1 MMGDTHTEA
10 RVKKPEP
17 LIASAVILALG
28 LAAAGWLAG
37 AGLAASRAADRYVTV
52 KGIAE
57 REAQADLAL
66 WPLRLVVSDND
77 LGRAYSR
84 LASQLGQV
92 RVFLARQG
100 IDTTLTEL
108 QAFSVTDAFTNQ
120 YRNSDAVTRYVIN
133 QTLMVRS
140 TDPASIL
147 AASQKVGELV
157 QAGVVFSSGAEY
169 GGGGPT
175 FVFSGLND
183 LKPEMIAEAT
193 ARAREAADQFASD
206 SKSRL
211 GGIRRANQGVF
222 EILARDQAPGISEQG
237 QIAKRVRVVSTVEYF
252 LKD

>member
-1 MMGDTHTEA
+1 MNEA
-10 RVKKPEP
+10 KPA
-17 LIASAVILALG
+17 LLSAVILALG

-37 AGLAASRAADRYVTV
+37 AGLAASRSADRFVTV

-57 REAQADLAL
+57 RDAQADLAL

-77 LGRAYSR
+77 LNRAYAR
-84 LASQLGQV
+84 LETQLGQI
-92 RVFLARQG
+92 RAFLARQG
-100 IDTTLTEL
+100 IDTARTEL
-108 QAFSVTDAFTNQ
+108 QSFSVTDAYTNQ
-120 YRNSDAVTRYVIN
+120 YRNSDVVTRYVIN

-140 TDPASIL
+140 GDPAGIL

-169 GGGGPT
+169 GSGGPT

-183 LKPEMIAEAT
+183 LKPQMIAEAT

-206 SKSRL
+206 SKSRI

-222 EILARDQAPGISEQG
+222 EILPRDQAPGISEQG

>member
-1 MMGDTHTEA
+1 MSTETEPA
-10 RVKKPEP
+10 MKKPDS
-17 LIASAVILALG
+17 LVSGAVILALG

-77 LGRAYSR
+77 LNRAYAR
-84 LASQLGQV
+84 LSTQIGQV
-92 RVFLARQG
+92 RAFLARQG
-100 IDTTLTEL
+100 IDTALVDL
-108 QAFSVTDAFTNQ
+108 QAFSVSDASTNQ
-120 YRNSDAVTRYVIN
+120 YQQSGAVIRFVIN

-140 TDPASIL
+140 DEPAKVL

-183 LKPEMIAEAT
+183 LKPQMIAEAT
-193 ARAREAADQFASD
+193 SRAREAADRFATD
-206 SKSRL
+206 SRSRL

-222 EILARDQAPGISEQG
+222 EILARDQAPGVSEQG
-237 QIAKRVRVVSTVEYF
+237 QISKRVRVVSTVEYF

>member
-1 MMGDTHTEA
+1 M
-10 RVKKPEP
+10 KKLEP
-17 LIASAVILALG
+17 SISAAIVLAIG
-28 LAAAGWLAG
+28 VAACGWLAG
-37 AGLAASRAADRYVTV
+37 AGLAASRTADRYVTV

-57 REAQADLAL
+57 RDAQADLAL

-77 LGRAYSR
+77 LNRAYAR
-84 LASQLGQV
+84 LSTQLQQV
-92 RVFLARQG
+92 RVFLAKQG
-100 IDTTLTEL
+100 IDTALVEL
-108 QAFSVTDAFTNQ
+108 QSFSVNDAYTNQ
-120 YRNSDAVTRYVIN
+120 YRQSDAVTRYVIN

-140 TDPASIL
+140 SDPARVL

-157 QAGVVFSSGAEY
+157 QAGVVFSSGQEY

-183 LKPEMIAEAT
+183 LKPQMIAEAT
-193 ARAREAADQFASD
+193 SRAREAADQFATD
-206 SKSRL
+206 SRSHL

-237 QIAKRVRVVSTVEYF
+237 QISKRVRVVSTVEYF

>member
-1 MMGDTHTEA
+1 MKE
-10 RVKKPEP
+10 PER
-17 LIASAVILALG
+17 ILAGAAILAVG
-28 LAAAGWLAG
+28 IAAAGWLAG
-37 AGLAASRAADRYVTV
+37 AGLAASRTADRYVTV

-77 LGRAYSR
+77 LNRAYAR
-84 LASQLGQV
+84 LSTQLQQV

-100 IDTTLTEL
+100 IDTTLVEL
-108 QAFSVTDAFTNQ
+108 QAFSVSDASTNQ
-120 YRNSDAVTRYVIN
+120 YRNSEAVTRYVIN

-140 TDPASIL
+140 SDPAGVL

-157 QAGVVFSSGAEY
+157 QAGVVFSSGQEY

-183 LKPEMIAEAT
+183 LKPAMIAEAT
-193 ARAREAADQFASD
+193 SRAREAADQFASD
-206 SKSRL
+206 SKSHL

-237 QIAKRVRVVSTVEYF
+237 QISKRVRVVSTVEYF
-252 LKD
+252 LND

>member
-1 MMGDTHTEA
+1 M
-10 RVKKPEP
+10 KKLEP
-17 LIASAVILALG
+17 LLSGALFLALG

-37 AGLAASRAADRYVTV
+37 AGLAKSRASDRYVTV
-52 KGIAE
+52 KGTSE
-57 REAQADLAL
+57 RDVQADLAL

-77 LGRAYSR
+77 LNLAYSR
-84 LASQLGQV
+84 LEAQLRQV
-92 RVFLARQG
+92 RAFLARQG

-108 QAFSVTDAFTNQ
+108 QSFSVADAYTNQ
-120 YRNSDAVTRYVIN
+120 YRNAAVVTRYVIN

-140 TDPASIL
+140 SDPTKVL

-175 FVFSGLND
+175 FIFSGLND
-183 LKPEMIAEAT
+183 LKPKMIAEAT
-193 ARAREAADQFASD
+193 ARARESADQFATD
-206 SKSRL
+206 SKSHL

-222 EILARDQAPGISEQG
+222 EILARDQAPGINEQG

-252 LKD
+252 LTD

>member
-1 MMGDTHTEA
+1 M
-10 RVKKPEP
+10 KKLEP
-17 LIASAVILALG
+17 VVVGAVVLALG
-28 LAAAGWLAG
+28 LAAGGWLAG

-52 KGIAE
+52 KGISE
-57 REAQADLAL
+57 RDAQADLAL

-77 LGRAYSR
+77 LTRAYAR
-84 LASQLGQV
+84 LETQLGLI
-92 RVFLARQG
+92 RTFLARQG

-108 QAFSVTDAFTNQ
+108 QSFSVADAFTNQ
-120 YRNSDAVTRYVIN
+120 YRNSDVVTRYVIN

-140 TDPASIL
+140 GDPAGIL

-157 QAGVVFSSGAEY
+157 QAGVVFSSGQEY

-175 FVFSGLND
+175 FVFSGLSD
-183 LKPEMIAEAT
+183 LKPQMIAEAT
-193 ARAREAADQFASD
+193 ARARASADQFASD

-222 EILARDQAPGISEQG
+222 EILARDQAPGISEQS

>member
-1 MMGDTHTEA
+1 MN
-10 RVKKPEP
+10 KPEP
-17 LIASAVILALG
+17 MVAGAVILALG
-28 LAAAGWLAG
+28 LAVGGWLGG
-37 AGLAASRAADRYVTV
+37 AGLAKSRAADRYVTV

-57 REAQADLAL
+57 RDAEADLAL

-77 LGRAYSR
+77 LTRAYAR
-84 LASQLGQV
+84 LESQLRLV
-92 RVFLARQG
+92 RAFLSRQG
-100 IDTTLTEL
+100 IDTAATEL

-120 YRNSDAVTRYVIN
+120 YRNSDVVTRYVIN

-140 TDPASIL
+140 GDPATVL

-183 LKPEMIAEAT
+183 LKPQMIAEAT
-193 ARAREAADQFASD
+193 ARAREAADQFATD
-206 SKSRL
+206 SRSRL

-237 QIAKRVRVVSTVEYF
+237 QIAKRVRVVSTIEYF
-252 LKD
+252 LTH

>member
-1 MMGDTHTEA
+1 M
-10 RVKKPEP
+10 KQPER
-17 LIASAVILALG
+17 IITGAVIFAIG

-37 AGLAASRAADRYVTV
+37 AGLAASRTADRYVTV

-77 LGRAYSR
+77 LSRAYTR
-84 LASQLGQV
+84 LSTQLGQV
-92 RVFLARQG
+92 RAFLARQG
-100 IDTTLTEL
+100 IDTALVEL
-108 QAFSVTDAFTNQ
+108 QAFSVNDAYTNQ
-120 YRNSDAVTRYVIN
+120 YRNTDAVTRYVIN

-140 TDPASIL
+140 SDPAGVL

-157 QAGVVFSSGAEY
+157 QAGVVLSSGQEY

-175 FVFSGLND
+175 FVFTGLNS

-193 ARAREAADQFASD
+193 SRARESADQFATD
-206 SKSRL
+206 SKSRV

-237 QIAKRVRVVSTVEYF
+237 QISKRVRIVSTVEYF

>member
-1 MMGDTHTEA
+1 MEQHM
-10 RVKKPEP
+10 KKLEP
-17 LIASAVILALG
+17 LITGAIVLALG
-28 LAAAGWLAG
+28 IAAAGWLAG
-37 AGLAASRAADRYVTV
+37 AGLARSRTADRYVTV
-52 KGIAE
+52 KGISE
-57 REAQADLAL
+57 RDAQADLAL

-77 LGRAYSR
+77 LNRAYTR
-84 LASQLGQV
+84 LETQLTQV

-108 QAFSVTDAFTNQ
+108 QSFSVTDAYTNQ
-120 YRNSDAVTRYVIN
+120 YRNSDVVTRYVIN

-140 TDPASIL
+140 SDPARVL

-183 LKPEMIAEAT
+183 LKPAMIAEAT
-193 ARAREAADQFASD
+193 ARARESADQFATD
-206 SKSRL
+206 SKSHL

-222 EILARDQAPGISEQG
+222 EILARDQAPGINEQG

-252 LKD
+252 LTD

>member
-1 MMGDTHTEA
+1 
-10 RVKKPEP
+10 VKKLEP
-17 LIASAVILALG
+17 VIIGAVVLALG
-28 LAAAGWLAG
+28 IAAAGWLAG
-37 AGLAASRAADRYVTV
+37 AGLAASRTADRYVTV

-77 LGRAYSR
+77 LNRAYAR
-84 LASQLGQV
+84 LSTQLGQV
-92 RVFLARQG
+92 RGFLARQ
-100 IDTTLTEL
+100 
-108 QAFSVTDAFTNQ
+108 AFSVSDASTNQ
-120 YRNSDAVTRYVIN
+120 YRNSDAVMRYVIN

-140 TDPASIL
+140 SDPAGVL

-157 QAGVVFSSGAEY
+157 QAGVVFSSGQEY

-183 LKPEMIAEAT
+183 LKPQMIAEAT
-193 ARAREAADQFASD
+193 SRARESADQFATD
-206 SKSRL
+206 SKSHL

-237 QIAKRVRVVSTVEYF
+237 QISKRVRVVSTVEYF
-252 LKD
+252 LTD

>member
-1 MMGDTHTEA
+1 MNEA
-10 RVKKPEP
+10 KPA
-17 LIASAVILALG
+17 LLSAVILALG

-37 AGLAASRAADRYVTV
+37 AGLAASRSADRFVTV

-57 REAQADLAL
+57 RDAQADLAL

-77 LGRAYSR
+77 LNRAYAR
-84 LASQLGQV
+84 LETQLGQI
-92 RVFLARQG
+92 RAFLARQG
-100 IDTTLTEL
+100 IDTARTEL
-108 QAFSVTDAFTNQ
+108 QSFSVTDAYTNQ
-120 YRNSDAVTRYVIN
+120 YRNTDVVTRYVIN

-140 TDPASIL
+140 GDPAGIL

-169 GGGGPT
+169 GSGGPT

-183 LKPEMIAEAT
+183 LKPQMIAEAT

-206 SKSRL
+206 SKSRI

-222 EILARDQAPGISEQG
+222 EILPRDQAPGISEQG

>member
-1 MMGDTHTEA
+1 M
-10 RVKKPEP
+10 KKLEP
-17 LIASAVILALG
+17 MITGAVILAAG

-77 LGRAYSR
+77 LNRAYSR
-84 LASQLGQV
+84 LSTQLQQV
-92 RVFLARQG
+92 RVFLAKQG
-100 IDTTLTEL
+100 IDTALVEL
-108 QAFSVTDAFTNQ
+108 QAFSVNDATTNQ
-120 YRNSDAVTRYVIN
+120 YRESAAITRYVIN

-140 TDPASIL
+140 SDPAKVL

-157 QAGVVFSSGAEY
+157 QTGVVFSSGAQY

-183 LKPEMIAEAT
+183 LKPQMIAEAT
-193 ARAREAADQFASD
+193 SRAREAADQFATD
-206 SKSRL
+206 SKSHL

-237 QIAKRVRVVSTVEYF
+237 QISKRVRIVSTVEYF

>member
-1 MMGDTHTEA
+1 
-10 RVKKPEP
+10 VKKLEP
-17 LIASAVILALG
+17 LVSGAVVLALG

-37 AGLAASRAADRYVTV
+37 AGLAASRTADRYVTV
-52 KGIAE
+52 KGISE
-57 REAQADLAL
+57 RDAQADLAL

-77 LGRAYSR
+77 LSRAYTR
-84 LASQLGQV
+84 LSTQLGQV
-92 RVFLARQG
+92 RGFLARQG
-100 IDTTLTEL
+100 IDTALVEL
-108 QAFSVTDAFTNQ
+108 QAFSVNDATADQ
-120 YRNSDAVTRYVIN
+120 YRNADAVTRYVIK

-140 TDPASIL
+140 SDPAKVL

-157 QAGVVFSSGAEY
+157 QAGVVFSSGQEY

-183 LKPEMIAEAT
+183 LKPQMIAEAT
-193 ARAREAADQFASD
+193 ARAREAADQFSTD
-206 SKSRL
+206 SKSQL

-222 EILARDQAPGISEQG
+222 EILARDQAPGISEQN